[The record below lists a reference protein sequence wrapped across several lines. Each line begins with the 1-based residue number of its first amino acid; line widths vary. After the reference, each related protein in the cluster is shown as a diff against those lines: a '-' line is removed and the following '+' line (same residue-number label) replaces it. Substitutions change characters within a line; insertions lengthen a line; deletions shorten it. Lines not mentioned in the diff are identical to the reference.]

1 MKRIH
6 IAITSVAVL
15 GILVL
20 VTVARGIGG
29 GVTAAEDERFRING
43 TTLTKYLGT
52 DTFVSIP
59 DTVTTIGEE
68 AFSGNETLTGVE
80 IPSSVTTISYNAFK
94 DCTALTGVIVPDTVE
109 KIGPGA
115 FEGCTALTSVEIGA
129 GVSSWGTGVFTNC
142 DSLAKIAVDRDNE
155 YLTYYNGAVYNGNM
169 TMLYQVLPGREGENY
184 VMPDTVKNID
194 TYAFW
199 NLINTKNIKV
209 SSEVSVI
216 PRQSMSSM
224 GSVENVVLP
233 DSVSTIGERAL
244 ANNANLK
251 QAAVPASVTGIDKK
265 AFAGSP
271 DVKIY
276 TSKSSVADTFGS
288 DNNIPVIYQPEYP
301 TDFMD
306 SNAGLEE
313 KPNVGDD
320 SSSGTTT
327 TTTTT
332 TTIVDQDTTDNS
344 NEQEDNANNGQQ
356 DSSSGFQSTEG
367 YIHPLDV
374 PEKDDVI
381 GKTVIVAGKAVV
393 LMDNHKGS
401 VYGIPDGVRAEV
413 VAESQ
418 TDSQSSPEA
427 DTSTDTDSADD
438 RNSISV
444 NYQKDD
450 TAENDSIAQ
459 RQFYKQ
465 KSLTDYEISETIKKI
480 GRLAFAESGLKS
492 VNIPDSVTEIEY
504 GAFMSCADL
513 ANVTIPGTV
522 SDIGTKAFEG
532 TAWLDNWR
540 NGSGTS
546 DGDFLIVGDG
556 ILLAYKGNE
565 AHVEIPDGVKQI
577 GSEVFKGH
585 TEILDVAVPASV
597 YKICAEAFRNCSG
610 LTGLTGCEGLKTVV
624 RGAFYGTQISEEDF
638 VK

>member
-68 AFSGNETLTGVE
+68 AFSGNETMTGVE
-80 IPSSVTTISYNAFK
+80 IPDSITTISYNAFK
-94 DCTALTGVIVPDTVE
+94 NCTALTGVIVPDTVE

-115 FEGCTALTSVEIGA
+115 FEGCTALTSVEIGE
-129 GVSSWGTGVFTNC
+129 GVRSWGTGVFANC
-142 DSLAKIAVDRDNE
+142 DSLAKISVDKDNE

-184 VMPDTVKNID
+184 AMPETVKEID

-199 NLINTKNIKV
+199 NLKNTKNVKV
-209 SSEVSVI
+209 SSAVSMI
-216 PRQSMSSM
+216 PKQSMSSM

-233 DSVSTIGERAL
+233 DSVTTIGEKAL

-251 QAAVPASVTGIDKK
+251 QAAVPASVTNIDKK

-271 DVKIY
+271 NVKIF
-276 TSKSSVADTFGS
+276 TSKSSAADTFGS
-288 DNNIPVIYQPEYP
+288 NNNIPVIYKAEYP

-306 SNAGLEE
+306 SNVGLEE
-313 KPNVGDD
+313 KPNVGERPTDN
-320 SSSGTTT
+320 TTST
-327 TTTTT
+327 ETADED
-332 TTIVDQDTTDNS
+332 VTTDNNTQNDS
-344 NEQEDNANNGQQ
+344 EDDVSQPQQEP
-356 DSSSGFQSTEG
+356 SSGFQSTEG

-374 PEKDDVI
+374 PENDDVI
-381 GKTVIVAGKAVV
+381 GKTVIVAGKAVL
-393 LMDNHKGS
+393 LMDNHKER
-401 VYGIPDGVRAEV
+401 VYGIPDGVQAEV
-413 VAESQ
+413 VTESQ
-418 TDSQSSPEA
+418 AKEQARQED
-427 DTSTDTDSADD
+427 DSTDASED

-444 NYQKDD
+444 TYQKENP
-450 TAENDSIAQ
+450 AEDESIAQ
-459 RQFYKQ
+459 RKFYKQ
-465 KSLTDYEISETIKKI
+465 KSLTEYEISETIKKI
-480 GRLAFAESGLKS
+480 GRLAFAESGLKT
-492 VNIPDSVTEIEY
+492 VDIPESVTEIEY
-504 GAFMSCADL
+504 GAFLSCVDL
-513 ANVTIPGTV
+513 ADVKIPATV
-522 SDIGTKAFEG
+522 SHIGTKAFEG
-532 TAWLDNWR
+532 TAWLNNWR
-540 NGSGTS
+540 NGDSTS

-556 ILLAYKGNE
+556 ILLAYKGNS

-597 YKICAEAFRNCSG
+597 TKICAEAFRNCSE
-610 LTGLTGCEGLKTVV
+610 LTGLTGCEGLKTVI
-624 RGAFYGTQISEEDF
+624 RGAFYGTQLSEENF
-638 VK
+638 KK

>member
-68 AFSGNETLTGVE
+68 AFSGNETMTGVE
-80 IPSSVTTISYNAFK
+80 IPDSITTISYNAFK
-94 DCTALTGVIVPDTVE
+94 NCTALKGVIVPDTVE

-115 FEGCTALTSVEIGA
+115 FEGCTALTSVEIGE
-129 GVSSWGTGVFTNC
+129 GVRSWGTGVFANC
-142 DSLAKIAVDRDNE
+142 DSLAKISVDKDNE

-184 VMPDTVKNID
+184 AMPETVKEID

-199 NLINTKNIKV
+199 NLKNTKNVKV
-209 SSEVSVI
+209 SSAVSMI
-216 PRQSMSSM
+216 PKQSMSSM

-233 DSVSTIGERAL
+233 DSVTTIGEKAL

-251 QAAVPASVTGIDKK
+251 QAAVPASVTNIDKK

-271 DVKIY
+271 NVKIF
-276 TSKSSVADTFGS
+276 TSKSSAADTFGS
-288 DNNIPVIYQPEYP
+288 NNNIPVIYKAEYP

-306 SNAGLEE
+306 SNVGLEE
-313 KPNVGDD
+313 KPNVGERPTDN
-320 SSSGTTT
+320 TTST
-327 TTTTT
+327 ETADED
-332 TTIVDQDTTDNS
+332 VTTDNNTQNDS
-344 NEQEDNANNGQQ
+344 EDDVSQPQQEP
-356 DSSSGFQSTEG
+356 SSGFQSTEG

-374 PEKDDVI
+374 PENDDVI
-381 GKTVIVAGKAVV
+381 GKTVIVAGKAVL
-393 LMDNHKGS
+393 LMDNHKER
-401 VYGIPDGVRAEV
+401 VYGIPDGVQAEV
-413 VAESQ
+413 AKEQ
-418 TDSQSSPEA
+418 ARQED
-427 DTSTDTDSADD
+427 DSTDASED

-444 NYQKDD
+444 TYQKENP
-450 TAENDSIAQ
+450 AEDESIAQ
-459 RQFYKQ
+459 RKFYKQ
-465 KSLTDYEISETIKKI
+465 KSLTEYEISETIKKI
-480 GRLAFAESGLKS
+480 GRLAFAESGLKT
-492 VNIPDSVTEIEY
+492 VDIPESVTEIEY
-504 GAFMSCADL
+504 GAFLSCVDL
-513 ANVTIPGTV
+513 ADVKIPATV
-522 SDIGTKAFEG
+522 SHIGTKAFEG
-532 TAWLDNWR
+532 TAWLNNWR
-540 NGSGTS
+540 NGDSTS

-556 ILLAYKGNE
+556 ILLAYKGNS

-597 YKICAEAFRNCSG
+597 TKICAEAFRNCSE
-610 LTGLTGCEGLKTVV
+610 LTGLTGCEGLKTVI
-624 RGAFYGTQISEEDF
+624 RGAFYGTQLSEENF
-638 VK
+638 KK

>member
-68 AFSGNETLTGVE
+68 AFSGNETMTGVE
-80 IPSSVTTISYNAFK
+80 IPDSITTISYNAFK
-94 DCTALTGVIVPDTVE
+94 NCTALTGVIVSDTVE

-115 FEGCTALTSVEIGA
+115 FEGCTALTSVEIGE
-129 GVSSWGTGVFTNC
+129 GVSSWGTGVFANC
-142 DSLAKIAVDRDNE
+142 DSLAKISVDKDNE

-184 VMPDTVKNID
+184 AMPETVKEID

-199 NLINTKNIKV
+199 NLKNTKNVKV
-209 SSEVSVI
+209 SSAVSMI
-216 PRQSMSSM
+216 PKQSMSSM

-233 DSVSTIGERAL
+233 DSVTTIGEKAL

-251 QAAVPASVTGIDKK
+251 QAAVPASVTNIDKK

-271 DVKIY
+271 NIKIF
-276 TSKSSVADTFGS
+276 TSKSSAADTFGS
-288 DNNIPVIYQPEYP
+288 NNNIPVIYKAEYP

-313 KPNVGDD
+313 KPNVGERPTDN
-320 SSSGTTT
+320 TTSTET
-327 TTTTT
+327 TDED
-332 TTIVDQDTTDNS
+332 VTTDNNTQNDS
-344 NEQEDNANNGQQ
+344 EDDVSQPQQEP
-356 DSSSGFQSTEG
+356 SSGFQSTEG

-374 PEKDDVI
+374 PENDDVI
-381 GKTVIVAGKAVV
+381 GKTVIVAGKAVL
-393 LMDNHKGS
+393 LMDNHKER
-401 VYGIPDGVRAEV
+401 VYGIPDGVQAEV
-413 VAESQ
+413 VTESQ
-418 TDSQSSPEA
+418 AKEQARQED
-427 DTSTDTDSADD
+427 DSTDASED

-444 NYQKDD
+444 TYQKENP
-450 TAENDSIAQ
+450 AEDESIAQ
-459 RQFYKQ
+459 RKFYKQ
-465 KSLTDYEISETIKKI
+465 KSLTEYEISETIKKI
-480 GRLAFAESGLKS
+480 GRLAFAESGLKT
-492 VNIPDSVTEIEY
+492 VDIPESVTEIEY
-504 GAFMSCADL
+504 GAFLSCVDL
-513 ANVTIPGTV
+513 ADVKIPATV
-522 SDIGTKAFEG
+522 SHIGTKAFEG
-532 TAWLDNWR
+532 TAWLNNWR
-540 NGSGTS
+540 NGDSTS

-556 ILLAYKGNE
+556 ILLAYKGNS

-597 YKICAEAFRNCSG
+597 TKICAEAFRNCSE
-610 LTGLTGCEGLKTVV
+610 LTGLTGCEGLKTVI
-624 RGAFYGTQISEEDF
+624 RGAFYGTQLSEENF
-638 VK
+638 KK